1 MAMLTRNLYI
11 QMARQGV
18 LDRRAFLRHTAV
30 GAGGLT
36 ALSWMDVLR
45 LEAADLRK
53 RGMACILLF
62 MQGGPSQFETF
73 DPKPGTETGGPTRAI
88 DTAVPGIRVAEHW
101 PRTAGQLKDIAL
113 IRSMS
118 GREGN
123 HQRAQYLLHTG

>member
-1 MAMLTRNLYI
+1 MHAPDRYV
-11 QMARQGV
+11 R
-18 LDRRAFLRHTAV
+18 LDRPGEISRRSFLAAGAAATTGLGFAHAMKARA
-30 GAGGLT
+30 
-36 ALSWMDVLR
+36 D
-45 LEAADLRK
+45 DLRK

-123 HQRAQYLLHTG
+123 HQRAQYLLH